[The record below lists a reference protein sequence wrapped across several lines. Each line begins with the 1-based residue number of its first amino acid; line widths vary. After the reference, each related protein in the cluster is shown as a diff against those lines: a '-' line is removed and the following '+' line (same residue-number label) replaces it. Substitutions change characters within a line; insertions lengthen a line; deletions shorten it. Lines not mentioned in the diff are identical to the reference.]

1 MISGLVFFVAVG
13 VAGFAG
19 SAVLS
24 RLLAKQPEHL
34 RVALWWLLAVIFAV
48 SCAWVNGSWPFPPSE
63 SQHWIGYVLLFAALL
78 RSIPFLTA
86 QLISA
91 LVSASLGILV
101 TMLPIAQNGWGH
113 LTFASWFFASLVS
126 YLMVRLVL
134 QKEFETASLGAA
146 SLLALPLVASAGM
159 LFLAGSPMLAELAL
173 AGGIAVAGAF
183 IAQRSSVLGRGFV
196 EITLLF
202 HFLLLLNCTVYAHL
216 PPLLAWVQWIVPAL
230 VILVARA
237 LHLQRRITRRRHYI
251 ATIAGLGVAECA
263 VALLFYFMVRP
274 TATF

>member
-1 MISGLVFFVAVG
+1 VISGLAFLVAVG

-24 RLLAKQPEHL
+24 RLLARQPERL

-63 SQHWIGYVLLFAALL
+63 SQHWIGYVLLFAAVL

-113 LTFASWFFASLVS
+113 LTFAGWFFASLVS

-134 QKEFETASLGAA
+134 QKEFETASMGAA
-146 SLLALPLVASAGM
+146 SLLAVPLVVSAGM
-159 LFLAGSPMLAELAL
+159 LFLAGSAMLAELAL
-173 AGGIAVAGAF
+173 AGGIAVAAVF
-183 IAQRSSVLGRGFV
+183 IAQRSSVLGHGFV

-202 HFLLLLNCTVYAHL
+202 HFLLLLNCTIYAHL
-216 PPLLAWVQWIVPAL
+216 PPVLAWVQWIVPAL

-237 LHLQRRITRRRHYI
+237 LRLQRRITRRRHYV

-263 VALLFYFMVRP
+263 VALLSYFMVRP